1 MKGIPIKFRGKA
13 ENGEYVYGDL
23 MQGNY
28 DESAPRIKPR
38 KKRPVYVDKNSVV
51 QLVGYDKNGAEVYEG
66 DTIINEYDYAVEF
79 EKAIA
84 KAGTRRAC
92 LAFETYIDWF
102 DKPIGNFLT
111 TEQQLKKRADYIK
124 GFLKGGNDEQET

>member
-1 MKGIPIKFRGKA
+1 MKDIPIKFRGVD
-13 ENGEYVYGDL
+13 ERGIVHIFDLEEPVTINGVTL
-23 MQGNY
+23 
-28 DESAPRIKPR
+28 
-38 KKRPVYVDKNSVV
+38 KNGSIS

-66 DTIINEYDYAVEF
+66 DTIINEYDYAVDF

-92 LAFETYIDWF
+92 LVFDTYIDWF
-102 DKPIGNFLT
+102 DKPIRNFLT

-124 GFLKGGNDEQET
+124 GFVKGDSNEQT

>member
-1 MKGIPIKFRGKA
+1 MKGIPIKFRAKCI
-13 ENGEYVYGDL
+13 ETGELITFELGEEIP
-23 MQGNY
+23 QGI
-28 DESAPRIKPR
+28 DTTTIT
-38 KKRPVYVDKNSVV
+38 

-102 DKPIGNFLT
+102 DKPIRNFLT
-111 TEQQLKKRADYIK
+111 TEEQLKKRADYIK
-124 GFLKGGNDEQET
+124 GFVKGGSDERYTD